1 MEATNMNKIIN
12 RSKQLLDL
20 LIAATAISDAS
31 YAIEDDLKAKL
42 PPLYIEFPDDT
53 THHVAQKLM
62 LIARTGAILRPD
74 IKEHTDIIIENLGI
88 IEREYDRLSEL
99 KSEDEAYRNAV
110 DALDNMFTNFFDNY
124 NSSRFDVNTSEDWM
138 SVYYDNFGDFVVYL
152 FEFLFSEDGLG
163 GENRNSTYTLA
174 SHDVIELLKIA
185 IAASSSEETE

>member
-185 IAASSSEETE
+185 IAASSSEETK

>member
-1 MEATNMNKIIN
+1 MNKIIN

-20 LIAATAISDAS
+20 LIAATAICDAS
-31 YAIEDDLKAKL
+31 YAIEDDSKAKL
-42 PPLYIEFPDDT
+42 PPLYIEFLDDT
-53 THHVAQKLM
+53 THHVTQKLM

-99 KSEDEAYRNAV
+99 KSDDEAYRNAV
-110 DALDNMFTNFFDNY
+110 DSLDNMCTNFFDNY
-124 NSSRFDVNTSEDWM
+124 NSSRFDVNISEDWM
-138 SVYYDNFGDFVVYL
+138 NVYYDHFGDFVVYL

>member
-31 YAIEDDLKAKL
+31 YAIEDDSKAKL
-42 PPLYIEFPDDT
+42 SPLYIEFPDDT
-53 THHVAQKLM
+53 THHVTQKLM
-62 LIARTGAILRPD
+62 LIARTGAILRPE
-74 IKEHTDIIIENLGI
+74 IKEYTDIIIENLGI

-110 DALDNMFTNFFDNY
+110 DSLDNMFTNFFDNY

-138 SVYYDNFGDFVVYL
+138 SVYYDHFGDFVVYL

-185 IAASSSEETE
+185 IAASSSEKTE

>member
-1 MEATNMNKIIN
+1 MNKIIN

-31 YAIEDDLKAKL
+31 YAIEDDIKAKL
-42 PPLYIEFPDDT
+42 TPLYIEFPDDT
-53 THHVAQKLM
+53 AHHVTQKLM

-110 DALDNMFTNFFDNY
+110 DSLDNMFTNIFDNY
-124 NSSRFDVNTSEDWM
+124 NSSRFDVNISEDWM
-138 SVYYDNFGDFVVYL
+138 SVYYDHFANFVVYL

-163 GENRNSTYTLA
+163 GENRDSTYTLA
-174 SHDVIELLKIA
+174 RHDVIELLKIA
-185 IAASSSEETE
+185 IAASSSEETK